1 MAEELKVG
9 GELDA
14 WCTSCRQMKWHVIVA
29 LVGGKP
35 AKVECNG
42 CGKQH
47 QYRAAPPG
55 SSTSGGSASAGGEKE
70 KKPRASKAAAP
81 AAPAVDFDSLVGGRG
96 GDARAYSPNERFAV
110 GDVVRHPNFEIG
122 VVTAAPA
129 AQKIEVTFRVG
140 KKI

>member
-55 SSTSGGSASAGGEKE
+55 SSTASEGGTGTGTVV
-70 KKPRASKAAAP
+70 KKPRASKSATP
-81 AAPAVDFDSLVGGRG
+81 ATPAVDFDSLVGGRE
-96 GDARAYSPNERFAV
+96 ARAYSPN
-110 GDVVRHPNFEIG
+110 
-122 VVTAAPA
+122 
-129 AQKIEVTFRVG
+129 
-140 KKI
+140 